1 MTACLVLL
9 LVQAPA
15 EPSRV
20 EASDPARS
28 APAPAAEL
36 ALAEAVALARAHSP
50 AAAAARAQAEGAERA
65 AKAAGRLA
73 DPTLELTM
81 ENWRPGADDFVA
93 STDAD
98 LLAVVTQPLD
108 LFTRGGRKAQARGE
122 RDEAAA
128 GRLLAEQDVQ
138 LATVRRYLETWR
150 GRELVAA
157 LVAQAENLK
166 DIVTAME
173 KRVAEGYA
181 AEADL
186 LRFRAESARAAN
198 QLARARIEHERAEAE
213 LAFLVGRAVA
223 GVRLEKPDLPPP
235 PGGEPAALAELALAN
250 RPDVATARAR
260 AARAQGTMSLEK
272 ARRYPDLAL
281 SGGYKR
287 TAGLDTAVVG
297 VLTTVPVFERNG
309 RAVARA
315 EAAARAADLELQA
328 TLARAR
334 AESAILVRAARDLQ
348 ERLARLDEDLVRPA
362 EEARRSALA
371 AFREGASDVLR
382 VVDAERTNTEARRE
396 ALDLTVEAFLASG
409 RARLAA
415 GLEVLP

>member
-1 MTACLVLL
+1 MVLWLL
-9 LVQAPA
+9 LLLAQAPA
-15 EPSRV
+15 APPPS
-20 EASDPARS
+20 
-28 APAPAAEL
+28 PAAPVSSAADE
-36 ALAEAVALARAHSP
+36 ALTLGEAVVLARAHSP
-50 AAAAARAQAEGAERA
+50 LAAAARAQAEGAEQA

-73 DPTLELTM
+73 DPTLELVA
-81 ENWRPGADDFVA
+81 ENWRPGSESFVA
-93 STDAD
+93 STDLD
-98 LLAVVTQPLD
+98 VFAVLTQPLD
-108 LFTRGGRKAQARGE
+108 LFTRGGRKAQARGVSEEAGAE
-122 RDEAAA
+122 R
-128 GRLLAEQDVQ
+128 RRAEQDVE
-138 LATVRRYLETWR
+138 LDTVRRYLETWR

-157 LVAQAENLK
+157 LEAQAGNLR
-166 DIVTAME
+166 DIVVAME
-173 KRVAEGYA
+173 KRVGEGYA

-186 LRFRAESARAAN
+186 LRFRAEGARAAN
-198 QLARARIEHERAEAE
+198 QLARARIEQQRAEAE
-213 LAFLVGRAVA
+213 LAFLVGRPVE
-223 GVRLEKPDLPPP
+223 GLRLERPDLPPP
-235 PGGEPAALAELALAN
+235 PGGDPEALAEQALAS
-250 RPDVATARAR
+250 RPDVAVARAR
-260 AARAQGTMSLEK
+260 AARARGTTSLER

-281 SGGYKR
+281 TGGYKR

-297 VLTTVPVFERNG
+297 LVTTVPVFERNG

-315 EAAARAADLELQA
+315 EADARAAELELQA

-334 AESAILVRAARDLQ
+334 AEAAILVRAARELGV
-348 ERLARLDEDLVRPA
+348 RLARLDEDLVRPA

>member
-1 MTACLVLL
+1 MFLSLLL
-9 LVQAPA
+9 LVAQAPA
-15 EPSRV
+15 DAP
-20 EASDPARS
+20 PADRLTL
-28 APAPAAEL
+28 P
-36 ALAEAVALARAHSP
+36 EAVALARAHSP
-50 AAAAARAQAEGAERA
+50 LAAAARVQAEGADEA
-65 AKAAGRLA
+65 ARVAGRLA
-73 DPTLELTM
+73 DPTLDLTV
-81 ENWRPGADDFVA
+81 ENWRPGASDFVA
-93 STDAD
+93 STDLD
-98 LLAVVTQPLD
+98 LFAVVTQPLD

-128 GRLLAEQDVQ
+128 GRLLVEQDVQ
-138 LATVRRYLETWR
+138 LETVRRYLETWR

-157 LVAQAENLK
+157 LEAQAENLGG
-166 DIVTAME
+166 IVASME

-186 LRFRAESARAAN
+186 LRFRAEAARAAN
-198 QLARARIEHERAEAE
+198 QLARARFEHARVEAE
-213 LAFLVGRAVA
+213 LEFLIGRPAG
-223 GVRLEKPDLPPP
+223 GVRLERPDLPPP
-235 PGGEPAALAELALAN
+235 PGGEPEALAEQALVN
-250 RPDVATARAR
+250 RPDVAAARAR
-260 AARAQGTMSLEK
+260 LARAQGTMSLEK

-281 SGGYKR
+281 TGGYKR

-297 VLTTVPVFERNG
+297 VVTTVPVFERNG

-315 EAAARAADLELQA
+315 EADTRAAELELQA
-328 TLARAR
+328 AVSRGR
-334 AESAILVRAARDLQ
+334 AEAAILVRAARDLQ
-348 ERLARLDEDLVRPA
+348 GRLARLDEDLVRPA

>member
-1 MTACLVLL
+1 MFLL
-9 LVQAPA
+9 LLLLLAQAPA
-15 EPSRV
+15 EPP
-20 EASDPARS
+20 PAGT
-28 APAPAAEL
+28 L
-36 ALAEAVALARAHSP
+36 TLAEAVALARAHSP
-50 AAAAARAQAEGAERA
+50 LAAAARAQAEGAEKA
-65 AKAAGRLA
+65 ARVAGRLA
-73 DPTLELTM
+73 DPTLEVVA
-81 ENWRPGADDFVA
+81 ENWRPGASDFVA
-93 STDAD
+93 SAD
-98 LLAVVTQPLD
+98 LDVFAVVTQPLD

-138 LATVRRYLETWR
+138 LETVRRYLETWR

-157 LVAQAENLK
+157 LEAQAENLGG
-166 DIVTAME
+166 IVASME

-186 LRFRAESARAAN
+186 LRFRAEAARAAN
-198 QLARARIEHERAEAE
+198 QLARARFEHARVEAE
-213 LAFLVGRAVA
+213 LEFLIGRPAG
-223 GVRLEKPDLPPP
+223 GVRLERPDLPPP
-235 PGGEPAALAELALAN
+235 PGGEPEALAEQALVN
-250 RPDVATARAR
+250 RPDVAAARAR
-260 AARAQGTMSLEK
+260 LARAQGTMSLEK

-281 SGGYKR
+281 TGGYKR

-297 VLTTVPVFERNG
+297 VVTTVPVFERNG

-315 EAAARAADLELQA
+315 EADTRAAELELQA
-328 TLARAR
+328 AVSRGR
-334 AESAILVRAARDLQ
+334 AEAAILVRAARDLQ
-348 ERLARLDEDLVRPA
+348 GRLARLDEDLVRPA

>member
-1 MTACLVLL
+1 MTPWLLLL
-9 LVQAPA
+9 LVQATAAPPA
-15 EPSRV
+15 TG
-20 EASDPARS
+20 A
-28 APAPAAEL
+28 APEDAL
-36 ALAEAVALARAHSP
+36 TLAEAVALARAHSP
-50 AAAAARAQAEGAERA
+50 IAGAARAQAEGAERA

-81 ENWRPGADDFVA
+81 ENWRPGADSFVA
-93 STDAD
+93 STDLD
-98 LLAVVTQPLD
+98 VFAVVTQPLD

-122 RDEAAA
+122 SGEAAA

-138 LATVRRYLETWR
+138 LETVRRYLETWR
-150 GRELVAA
+150 GRDLVAA
-157 LVAQAENLK
+157 LEAQAENLAG
-166 DIVTAME
+166 IVASME

-186 LRFRAESARAAN
+186 LRFRAEAARAAN
-198 QLARARIEHERAEAE
+198 HLARARIESERAEAE
-213 LAFLVGRAVA
+213 LAFLVGRPVA
-223 GVRLEKPDLPPP
+223 GARLEKPDLPPP
-235 PGGEPAALAELALAN
+235 PGGEPEALAEQAIVH
-250 RPDVATARAR
+250 RPDVAAARAR
-260 AARAQGTMSLEK
+260 AARARGTMSLEQ

-281 SGGYKR
+281 AGGYKR

-297 VLTTVPVFERNG
+297 LVATVPVFERNG

-315 EAAARAADLELQA
+315 EADARAADLELEA
-328 TLARAR
+328 TIARAR
-334 AESAILVRAARDLQ
+334 AEAAILVRAARALQ
-348 ERLARLDEDLVRPA
+348 ARLARLDEDLVRPA

-371 AFREGASDVLR
+371 AFREGATDVLR
-382 VVDAERTNTEARRE
+382 VVDAERTNTDARKE